1 MKLYK
6 IRVTNRNG
14 AVGDDNNNNNDKNT
28 TATNTNS
35 DEDGPSLAELG
46 SVAVLTGLVGSL
58 LLGPLVGLG
67 VAVGAACVAMTD
79 TPPGKVTRQA
89 GSSIVQTKQQ
99 IQEYESKH
107 QVLQKSRDGIVQGCT
122 VVSEKMKACAG
133 KGDQVVA

>member
-1 MKLYK
+1 MKLYR

-14 AVGDDNNNNNDKNT
+14 AVGDDKNNNDKNT

-46 SVAVLTGLVGSL
+46 SVAVLTGLVGGL